1 MKYIVMQIY
10 KDGEAGSPTNNSWPS
25 SSVGGEALSP
35 PTAPQEDFSAS
46 PPHPPHND
54 PIVLST
60 KRTGERDTGNS
71 GRKTAGR
78 DHTCAGT
85 VIIHALFLCPL

>member
-54 PIVLST
+54 PIVSPPSEPVREIL
-60 KRTGERDTGNS
+60 GIQAERQ
-71 GRKTAGR
+71 R
-78 DHTCAGT
+78 AGT
-85 VIIHALFLCPL
+85 TPVLGQ